1 MKVLLLGANGYMGPH
16 LVKVLEK
23 FYQLRITDIMPIE
36 SEHETMVVDVTDLGQ
51 VMEATEGMDAIINCS
66 VLRHDRK
73 LAFDVSARGSYNVM
87 RSAVNRKIQ
96 RIIQT
101 GPWTATNGQMTFD
114 LDFELNP
121 DSSPSPGTEV
131 YALTKSLGQE
141 ICKVFTEN
149 YHSLYVQCYLFSIF
163 VDYDDPRE
171 GCDSNEFQLSW
182 RDTAELF
189 RLGLEIKLTDLPSRF
204 EIFYPSAD
212 LPHQKFKFDKARKIL
227 GFVPR
232 DGFEKMWQ
240 REQMMERKQP

>member
-87 RSAVNRKIQ
+87 RSAVNHKIQ

-101 GPWTATNGQMTFD
+101 GGVKT
-114 LDFELNP
+114 
-121 DSSPSPGTEV
+121 
-131 YALTKSLGQE
+131 
-141 ICKVFTEN
+141 VFTMEE
-149 YHSLYVQCYLFSIF
+149 LYEAVNKYLDS
-163 VDYDDPRE
+163 PAS
-171 GCDSNEFQLSW
+171 DSNGRKRIVANETGPFKGNASEIIGNHILS
-182 RDTAELF
+182 LVC
-189 RLGLEIKLTDLPSRF
+189 SN
-204 EIFYPSAD
+204 
-212 LPHQKFKFDKARKIL
+212 
-227 GFVPR
+227 
-232 DGFEKMWQ
+232 
-240 REQMMERKQP
+240 

>member
-1 MKVLLLGANGYMGPH
+1 MRVLLLGANGYMGPH
-16 LVKVLEK
+16 LIKVLEK
-23 FYQLRITDIMPIE
+23 SYQLRITDIMPIE

-51 VMEATEGMDAIINCS
+51 VMEATTGIDTIINCS

-73 LAFDVSARGSYNVM
+73 LAFDVSARGTYNIM
-87 RSAVNRKIQ
+87 RSAVDRNIQ

-101 GPWTATNGQMTFD
+101 GPWTATNGQMAFD

-121 DSSPSPGTEV
+121 DSPPNPGIEV

-149 YHSLYVQCYLFSIF
+149 YHSLYVQCYLFSVF
-163 VDYDDPRE
+163 VDHDDPRE

-189 RLGLEIKLTDLPSRF
+189 RLGLEVKLTDLPSRF
-204 EIFYPSAD
+204 EVFYPSAN
-212 LPHQKFKFDKARKIL
+212 LPHQKFEFDKAREIL
-227 GFVPR
+227 GFVAR
-232 DGFEKMWQ
+232 DDFEKMWK
-240 REQMMERKQP
+240 KQ